1 MFEKPSHLRSTIH
14 ISAQRPP
21 GIRQNDAICGRAW
34 RTHPK
39 LTGDEK
45 NEVLSVQSSRTAGFN
60 RDLLLVAGRMMF
72 DDRMETKVYREYLR
86 IEMTR

>member
-1 MFEKPSHLRSTIH
+1 MKNHLTFDRLYIYQLNAH
-14 ISAQRPP
+14 PEFDR
-21 GIRQNDAICGRAW
+21 NDAICGRAW